1 VFVPGSHHFINILT
15 HHHHLFI
22 FNSLISYGVFSMKC
36 KSCGTESEDR
46 YCKTCGDVLD
56 EVVRVVGEKRW
67 AAIDDCSFI
76 YPLVQ
81 RVAKGELTVHDVIQ
95 ALEVED

>member
-1 VFVPGSHHFINILT
+1 MWKHT
-15 HHHHLFI
+15 
-22 FNSLISYGVFSMKC
+22 
-36 KSCGTESEDR
+36 
-46 YCKTCGDVLD
+46 D
-56 EVVRVVGEKRW
+56 EVVRTVGEKRW

-81 RVAKGELTVHDVIQ
+81 RVADGELTVHDIIQ

>member
-1 VFVPGSHHFINILT
+1 MFASYHN
-15 HHHHLFI
+15 LFI
-22 FNSLISYGVFSMKC
+22 FNSSIGLWVFSMKC
-36 KSCGTESEDR
+36 ESCGSESNGR
-46 YCKTCGDVLD
+46 YCKTCGDILD

-67 AAIDDCSFI
+67 AAIEDCSFI

-81 RVAKGELTVHDVIQ
+81 RVAKGELEVHDVIQ

>member
-1 VFVPGSHHFINILT
+1 VDQ
-15 HHHHLFI
+15 
-22 FNSLISYGVFSMKC
+22 KA
-36 KSCGTESEDR
+36 KER
-46 YCKTCGDVLD
+46 YCKTCGDILD
-56 EVVRVVGEKRW
+56 EVVRVVGEERW

-81 RVAKGELTVHDVIQ
+81 RVAKGELEVHDVIQ

>member
-1 VFVPGSHHFINILT
+1 
-15 HHHHLFI
+15 
-22 FNSLISYGVFSMKC
+22 MKC
-36 KSCGTESEDR
+36 ESCKIESETR
-46 YCKTCGDVLD
+46 YCKTCGGILD
-56 EVVRVVGEKRW
+56 EVVRVVGEERW

-81 RVAKGELTVHDVIQ
+81 RVAKGELAIHDVIQ

>member
-1 VFVPGSHHFINILT
+1 
-15 HHHHLFI
+15 
-22 FNSLISYGVFSMKC
+22 MKC
-36 KSCGTESEDR
+36 ESCGADSEDK
-46 YCKTCGDVLD
+46 YCGTCGDILN
-56 EVVRVVGEKRW
+56 EVVRTVGEARW

-81 RVAKGELTVHDVIQ
+81 RVAKGELTVYDIIQ

>member
-1 VFVPGSHHFINILT
+1 MWRRPRRS
-15 HHHHLFI
+15 
-22 FNSLISYGVFSMKC
+22 
-36 KSCGTESEDR
+36 
-46 YCKTCGDVLD
+46 
-56 EVVRVVGEKRW
+56 VRVVGEERW

-81 RVAKGELTVHDVIQ
+81 RVAKGELEVHDVIQ

>member
-1 VFVPGSHHFINILT
+1 
-15 HHHHLFI
+15 
-22 FNSLISYGVFSMKC
+22 MKC
-36 KSCGTESEDR
+36 KSCGSESKGR
-46 YCKTCGDVLD
+46 YCKTCGDILD
-56 EVVRVVGEKRW
+56 EVVRVVGEERW

-81 RVAKGELTVHDVIQ
+81 RVVKGELEVHDVIQ

>member
-1 VFVPGSHHFINILT
+1 MIKYNHN
-15 HHHHLFI
+15 LFI
-22 FNSLISYGVFSMKC
+22 SDEPINNRGIIMKC
-36 KSCGTESEDR
+36 ESCGAETDER
-46 YCKTCGDVLD
+46 YCKTCGDILD
-56 EVVRVVGEKRW
+56 EVVRKVGEKRW

-81 RVAKGELTVHDVIQ
+81 RVAKGELTTHDIIQ

>member
-1 VFVPGSHHFINILT
+1 
-15 HHHHLFI
+15 
-22 FNSLISYGVFSMKC
+22 MKC
-36 KSCGTESEDR
+36 ESCGLESNEK
-46 YCKTCGDVLD
+46 YCETCGDILD
-56 EVVRVVGEKRW
+56 EVVRAVGEERW

-81 RVAKGELTVHDVIQ
+81 RVAKGELEVRDAIQ

>member
-1 VFVPGSHHFINILT
+1 MRIYHHN
-15 HHHHLFI
+15 LFI
-22 FNSLISYGVFSMKC
+22 FDDTIDNRGISMKC
-36 KSCGTESEDR
+36 EACGKESDAK
-46 YCKTCGDVLD
+46 YCTDCGKVMD
-56 EVVRVVGEKRW
+56 EVVRRVGEARW

-81 RVAKGELTVHDVIQ
+81 RVGRGEATVNDIIQ